1 MMATSYWSPDGKPI
15 SANQMVERL
24 FGELPRFFK
33 DEDELRKIWSRPD
46 TRKALMQGLSEKGF
60 GGDQLAEISRMINA
74 ENSDVFDVLAYIA
87 FALAP
92 VTRSERVQAR
102 KGAILA
108 RYDDKLQAFL
118 DFVLAQY
125 VEQGVGEL
133 DQEKLSDLLQLKYHT
148 VADAADQLGGI
159 PVIRDTF
166 VGFQQYLYANVGS
179 QETPS
184 PAITLEGPASA
195 Q

>member
-1 MMATSYWSPDGKPI
+1 
-15 SANQMVERL
+15 
-24 FGELPRFFK
+24 
-33 DEDELRKIWSRPD
+33 
-46 TRKALMQGLSEKGF
+46 
-60 GGDQLAEISRMINA
+60 
-74 ENSDVFDVLAYIA
+74 VLAYIA

-92 VTRSERVQAR
+92 VTRLERVHAR
-102 KGAILA
+102 KSAILA

-179 QETPS
+179 QETAS
-184 PAITLEGPASA
+184 TAITLEGPASA